1 MFSGPPFI
9 TDMSTVDGKGD
20 AALALTEQSPVIW
33 SPADLYDECHGQ
45 RVREAWGILERGLDL
60 PGK

>member
-1 MFSGPPFI
+1 
-9 TDMSTVDGKGD
+9 MSTVDGKGD